1 MRTGPYPLARP
12 AIRPGT
18 YQARRH
24 AAALRGGAGG
34 GGRVGRRPGPAARG
48 PPGMGGDRG
57 RPRAAARPPGAGG
70 GGRPGRGGAIADT
83 VAVAAGGGRLGG
95 NRGPDPRFRAGHA
108 GHRMTAGGDLP
119 ERVLVV
125 RCPGWPDAGWEPG
138 QAGDGAAPGG
148 EAVRDTGPEAPEF
161 VQVVSVVE
169 GFCPRVEVLHPGA
182 CAIGVRG
189 PARYFGGEGALAA
202 KIIDAVA
209 GGGVACRVGIA
220 DGLFAARLAA
230 EHSPPA
236 WDARPVPTASPA
248 HPGAATLVPPGRA
261 RAFLAP
267 LPVGVLDGP
276 GAADLAGLL
285 PRLGIGTLGEFASL
299 PTADVA
305 NRFGVAGVIA
315 HRLAR
320 GLDPRPLAPR
330 PPAADLSV
338 SAEFDPPARQAE
350 PVVFAAKALAE
361 RMHNG
366 LAARGLACVRVQVQA
381 VWEDGRQITRLW
393 RHDGLLSALAVA
405 ERVRWQL
412 TAWQPGP
419 APPVSPLP
427 APPAAGQPTAVP
439 PRRTAERTADSY
451 PGGIALLRLN
461 PDQLVRDQG
470 RQLGLWG
477 DAVVTDRVARAAVRV
492 QAMLGHDAVTRPVLA
507 GGRSPDEQVTLVPYG
522 GGHDRTLPPGGPGR
536 TGEPWPGRIP
546 PPSPAT
552 VYPAPQPARI
562 ADDSGAAVAVSGRG
576 VVSAPPARISAD
588 GAPWLA
594 VTAWAGPWPVT
605 ERWWHPHAA
614 RRRARF
620 QLVTEDGA
628 AWLVAVQEGR
638 WLIEA
643 RYD

>member
-1 MRTGPYPLARP
+1 
-12 AIRPGT
+12 
-18 YQARRH
+18 
-24 AAALRGGAGG
+24 
-34 GGRVGRRPGPAARG
+34 
-48 PPGMGGDRG
+48 
-57 RPRAAARPPGAGG
+57 
-70 GGRPGRGGAIADT
+70 
-83 VAVAAGGGRLGG
+83 
-95 NRGPDPRFRAGHA
+95 
-108 GHRMTAGGDLP
+108 MTAGGDLP

-125 RCPGWPDAGWEPG
+125 WCPGWPEEGQETGAAEDDAGP
-138 QAGDGAAPGG
+138 GDGAGPDGGTAPGAG
-148 EAVRDTGPEAPEF
+148 QRAPEF
-161 VQVVSVVE
+161 GRVVSVVE
-169 GFCPRVEVLHPGA
+169 GFCPRVEVLRPGA

-202 KIIDAVA
+202 KIADAVA
-209 GGGVACRVGIA
+209 GGGTACRVGIA

-230 EHSPPA
+230 GH
-236 WDARPVPTASPA
+236 ARPVPHGRDARPASPA
-248 HPGAATLVPPGRA
+248 SAARSGAATLVPPGRA
-261 RAFLAP
+261 WAFLAP
-267 LPVGVLDGP
+267 FPVSVLDGP
-276 GAADLAGLL
+276 GAADLAALL
-285 PRLGIGTLGEFASL
+285 PRLGIRTLGELASL
-299 PTADVA
+299 PAADVV
-305 NRFGVAGVIA
+305 NRFGAPGVIA

-330 PPAADLSV
+330 PPATDLSV

-381 VWEDGRQITRLW
+381 VWEDGRRLTRLW

-412 TAWQPGP
+412 AAWQPGP
-419 APPVSPLP
+419 PRPSPGPV
-427 APPAAGQPTAVP
+427 PPAAGDPAAVHIP
-439 PRRTAERTADSY
+439 GPRGAAERTADGY
-451 PGGIALLRLN
+451 PGGIALLRLT
-461 PDQLVRDQG
+461 PDQLVRDRG

-492 QAMLGHDAVTRPVLA
+492 QAMLGHDAVTRPAPA
-507 GGRSPDEQVTLVPYG
+507 GGRSPDEQMTLVPYG
-522 GGHDRTLPPGGPGR
+522 DSSGRMLPPGGPPGPGR
-536 TGEPWPGRIP
+536 AGRPWPGRIP

-552 VYPAPQPARI
+552 VYPSPLPARI
-562 ADDSGAAVAVSGRG
+562 ADDSGATVAVSGRG
-576 VVSAPPARISAD
+576 LVSAPPARMSAD

-605 ERWWHPHAA
+605 ERWWHPGAA

-628 AWLVAVQEGR
+628 AWLVAVQEGS

>member
-1 MRTGPYPLARP
+1 
-12 AIRPGT
+12 
-18 YQARRH
+18 
-24 AAALRGGAGG
+24 
-34 GGRVGRRPGPAARG
+34 
-48 PPGMGGDRG
+48 
-57 RPRAAARPPGAGG
+57 
-70 GGRPGRGGAIADT
+70 
-83 VAVAAGGGRLGG
+83 
-95 NRGPDPRFRAGHA
+95 
-108 GHRMTAGGDLP
+108 MTAGGDLP

-125 RCPGWPDAGWEPG
+125 WCPGWLGTGQQAHGEPDF
-138 QAGDGAAPGG
+138 
-148 EAVRDTGPEAPEF
+148 GP
-161 VQVVSVVE
+161 VVSVVE

-182 CAIGVRG
+182 CAIGARG

-202 KIIDAVA
+202 EIIDAVA
-209 GGGVACRVGIA
+209 GGGIACRVGIA
-220 DGLFAARLAA
+220 DGFFAACLAA
-230 EHSPPA
+230 EHPP
-236 WDARPVPTASPA
+236 PTVSPA
-248 HPGAATLVPPGRA
+248 HPGAATLVAPGRA

-267 LPVGVLDGP
+267 FPVSVLDGP
-276 GAADLAGLL
+276 GNPDLAGLL
-285 PRLGIGTLGEFASL
+285 PRLGIRTLGEFASL
-299 PTADVA
+299 PAADVA
-305 NRFGVAGVIA
+305 NRFGAPGVMA

-330 PPAADLSV
+330 PPPADLSV
-338 SAEFDPPARQAE
+338 SVEFDPPVRQAE

-361 RMHNG
+361 RMHDG
-366 LAARGLACVRVQVQA
+366 LAAGGLACVRVQVQA
-381 VWEDGRQITRLW
+381 VWADGRQITRLW

-412 TAWQPGP
+412 AAGPP
-419 APPVSPLP
+419 APPGPSPVP
-427 APPAAGQPTAVP
+427 APATASGPAAARAPAPREAGGQA
-439 PRRTAERTADSY
+439 ADGY
-451 PGGIALLRLN
+451 PGGITLLRLA

-522 GGHDRTLPPGGPGR
+522 GGHDRMRPPGRAGG
-536 TGEPWPGRIP
+536 PWPGRIP

-552 VYPAPQPARI
+552 VYPAPLPARI
-562 ADDSGAAVAVSGRG
+562 TDDSGATVAVSGRG
-576 VVSAPPARISAD
+576 VVSAPPARMSAD

-614 RRRARF
+614 RRRARS
-620 QLVTEDGA
+620 QLVTEDGT
-628 AWLVAVQEGR
+628 AWLVAVRGGS

>member
-1 MRTGPYPLARP
+1 VT
-12 AIRPGT
+12 
-18 YQARRH
+18 
-24 AAALRGGAGG
+24 AGG
-34 GGRVGRRPGPAARG
+34 G
-48 PPGMGGDRG
+48 
-57 RPRAAARPPGAGG
+57 
-70 GGRPGRGGAIADT
+70 
-83 VAVAAGGGRLGG
+83 
-95 NRGPDPRFRAGHA
+95 
-108 GHRMTAGGDLP
+108 LP

-125 RCPGWPDAGWEPG
+125 WCPGWPEAGQETGTAGDDAGPG
-138 QAGDGAAPGG
+138 GRAAPGAG
-148 EAVRDTGPEAPEF
+148 QRAPEF
-161 VQVVSVVE
+161 GQVVSVVE
-169 GFCPRVEVLHPGA
+169 EFCPRVEVLRPGA

-202 KIIDAVA
+202 KIIDAAA

-230 EHSPPA
+230 EHAPPA
-236 WDARPVPTASPA
+236 WRDRDARAAPAASPV
-248 HPGAATLVPPGRA
+248 HPGAATLVAPGRA

-267 LPVGVLDGP
+267 FPVSVLDGP
-276 GAADLAGLL
+276 DAEDLAGLL
-285 PRLGIGTLGEFASL
+285 PRLGIGTLGKFASL
-299 PTADVA
+299 PAADVA
-305 NRFGVAGVIA
+305 NRFGAAGVIA

-320 GLDPRPLAPR
+320 GQDPRPLAPR

-338 SAEFDPPARQAE
+338 SAGFDPPARQAE

-412 TAWQPGP
+412 AAWRPGQPGP
-419 APPVSPLP
+419 SPLP
-427 APPAAGQPTAVP
+427 APPAAGQRPAAQIP
-439 PRRTAERTADSY
+439 APRKAAEQAADSY
-451 PGGIALLRLN
+451 PGGIALLRLI

-522 GGHDRTLPPGGPGR
+522 GGGDRMLPPGGP
-536 TGEPWPGRIP
+536 GEPWPGRIP

-552 VYPAPQPARI
+552 VYPSPLPARI
-562 ADDSGAAVAVSGRG
+562 ADGSGATVAVSGRG
-576 VVSAPPARISAD
+576 LVSAPPARMSAD

-620 QLVTEDGA
+620 QLVTEDGT
-628 AWLVAVQEGR
+628 AWLVAVQEGS

>member
-1 MRTGPYPLARP
+1 MSAS
-12 AIRPGT
+12 
-18 YQARRH
+18 
-24 AAALRGGAGG
+24 GG
-34 GGRVGRRPGPAARG
+34 
-48 PPGMGGDRG
+48 
-57 RPRAAARPPGAGG
+57 
-70 GGRPGRGGAIADT
+70 
-83 VAVAAGGGRLGG
+83 
-95 NRGPDPRFRAGHA
+95 
-108 GHRMTAGGDLP
+108 LP

-125 RCPGWPDAGWEPG
+125 WSPGWPEAGREAGTAGDDAG
-138 QAGDGAAPGG
+138 PGG
-148 EAVRDTGPEAPEF
+148 EAAPGAGRRAPEF
-161 VQVVSVVE
+161 GQVVSVVE
-169 GFCPRVEVLHPGA
+169 GFCPRVEVLRPGA

-202 KIIDAVA
+202 KIIDTAA
-209 GGGVACRVGIA
+209 GVGVACRVGIA

-230 EHSPPA
+230 EHAPPA
-236 WDARPVPTASPA
+236 WDARPAPTAFPA

-267 LPVGVLDGP
+267 FPVAMLDAP
-276 GAADLAGLL
+276 GAEDLAGLL

-299 PTADVA
+299 PAADVA

-338 SAEFDPPARQAE
+338 SAGFDPPARQAE

-366 LAARGLACVRVQVQA
+366 LAARGLACVRVSVQA
-381 VWEDGRQITRLW
+381 VWEDGQQITRLW
-393 RHDGLLSALAVA
+393 RHDGVLSALAVA

-412 TAWQPGP
+412 AAWQPGQPGPSPPPVPPTAFPPP
-419 APPVSPLP
+419 APPIAGKPAAAQIP
-427 APPAAGQPTAVP
+427 APEEAAEQA
-439 PRRTAERTADSY
+439 ADGY
-451 PGGIALLRLN
+451 PGGIALLRLT
-461 PDQLVRDQG
+461 PDQLVRDRG

-507 GGRSPDEQVTLVPYG
+507 GGRSPGEQVMLVPYG
-522 GGHDRTLPPGGPGR
+522 GRGDPMLPPAEQGRAGEQGGPDRSGR
-536 TGEPWPGRIP
+536 AGEPWPGRIP

-552 VYPAPQPARI
+552 VYPSPLPARI
-562 ADDSGAAVAVSGRG
+562 ADGSGATVAVSGRG
-576 VVSAPPARISAD
+576 LVSAPPARMSAD

-594 VTAWAGPWPVT
+594 VTAWAGPWPLT
-605 ERWWHPHAA
+605 ERWWQPDAA

-620 QLVTEDGA
+620 QLVTEDGT
-628 AWLVAVQEGR
+628 AWLVAVQEGS